1 MISFWYAVYWTVCIV
16 TGLVV
21 PLAIYQM
28 IQPGRNGLDILILGS
43 VAVGFAMGG
52 LILADRIRNTYL

>member
-1 MISFWYAVYWTVCIV
+1 MTFWSAVYWTVCIV

-21 PLAIYQM
+21 PLAVFQM
-28 IQPGRNGLDILILGS
+28 VQPGRNGLDILILGS

-52 LILADRIRNTYL
+52 LILADRIRSDHL

>member
-1 MISFWYAVYWTVCIV
+1 MSFWQAMYATVCII

-21 PLAIYQM
+21 PLAVFQM
-28 IQPGRNGLDILILGS
+28 VQPGRNGLDILILGS

-52 LILADRIRNTYL
+52 LILADRIRSTHL